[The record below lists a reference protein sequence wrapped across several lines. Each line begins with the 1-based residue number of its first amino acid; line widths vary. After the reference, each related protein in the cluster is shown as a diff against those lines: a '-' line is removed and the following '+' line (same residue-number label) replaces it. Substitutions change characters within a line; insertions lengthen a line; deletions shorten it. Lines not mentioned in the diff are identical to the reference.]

1 MDWSFVCWHV
11 YVPEGLTMLT
21 LSLLQTVTPEPIT
34 QGFVQQLFE
43 QYGVMG
49 LVFGLLLVLIM
60 RQNKASQKRI
70 EDLEKL
76 QQAQHTM
83 HIESQK
89 QTIVDYVELVRSK
102 TTVLGDLT
110 SCLNAIKDTLERM
123 ERRQEK

>member
-1 MDWSFVCWHV
+1 
-11 YVPEGLTMLT
+11 MLT
-21 LSLLQTVTPEPIT
+21 ALLSQTTVEPVAT
-34 QGFVQQLFE
+34 QGFVQQLLE

-49 LVFGLLLVLIM
+49 LAFGVLLVLIL

-70 EDLEKL
+70 EELEKL
-76 QQAQHTM
+76 QQAQHVM

-102 TTVLGDLT
+102 TKVLGDLT
-110 SCLNAIKDTLERM
+110 NCLNAIKDTLERM